1 MDWNNDYVLKVKMK
15 NILRDVMI
23 FLSLISLGTFDM
35 DFEVKLMEAGL
46 EISERHSEIF
56 DNLLERKTKGI
67 KRRTKRAYW
76 GFDRFFDDA
85 IRAKNHFG
93 KLKDTIGSYI
103 EEQNKKVSI
112 VFFLQF

>member
-23 FLSLISLGTFDM
+23 FLSLISFGIFDM
-35 DFEVKLMEAGL
+35 DFEVNFMEAGL
-46 EISERHSEIF
+46 EISKRHSEIF
-56 DNLLERKTKGI
+56 DNLLERKTKG